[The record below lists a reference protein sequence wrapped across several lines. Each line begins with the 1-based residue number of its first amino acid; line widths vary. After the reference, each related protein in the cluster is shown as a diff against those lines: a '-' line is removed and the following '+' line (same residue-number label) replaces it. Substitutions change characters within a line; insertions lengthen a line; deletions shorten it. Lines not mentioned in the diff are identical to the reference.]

1 MIDVLNSFH
10 CTNAVQK
17 VINIKKC
24 TKLVIER
31 FGEDI
36 PRSFEEL
43 LQLPGVGPK
52 VASCVWNSAHA
63 MCASVAVDTHVHVIC
78 NRLGF
83 AASTAAEQTRVQLE
97 RWLPAELWADLHA
110 MLVPHG
116 EWVCRKLDPHCH
128 RCGAAKYCAY
138 NRAHGIAP
146 VADMPEYKF
155 DIEDLDRHVAKP
167 VRERLVNFI
176 KPFRKK
182 EGVQTKIDD

>member
-43 LQLPGVGPK
+43 LQLPGVGSK

-97 RWLPAELWADLHA
+97 RWLPVELWADPHA

-128 RCGAAKYCAY
+128 RCGGARYCAY
-138 NRAHGIAP
+138 NKKIADFK
-146 VADMPEYKF
+146 VIFKEIHNYWTDLSFLF
-155 DIEDLDRHVAKP
+155 DRMASSWNEVVVK
-167 VRERLVNFI
+167 
-176 KPFRKK
+176 
-182 EGVQTKIDD
+182 